1 MTNSLSIASLITIG
15 LWCVLVIYV
24 LRGAKTASADIEH
37 SASAPLASRIMKI
50 LGMLYLFALIYF
62 PHWVGIHSHPMATWP
77 GLDWMGVAICA
88 AGVAL
93 VIASR
98 RNLGRNWSDL
108 VVLKHNH
115 ELIQSGPY
123 RWIRHPLYSG
133 MLLAILGSAITVHS
147 RLAYIAV
154 PIVWLGFWLKA
165 CREEALLEQQFPEYR
180 NYRHRV
186 KAFIPSVL

>member
-1 MTNSLSIASLITIG
+1 MTNSLSIASFITIG
-15 LWCVLVIYV
+15 LWCVLIIYV
-24 LRGAKTASADIEH
+24 LRGAKTASAEIEH
-37 SASAPLASRIMKI
+37 PASASLASRIIKI
-50 LGMLYLFALIYF
+50 LGMLYLFALIYS
-62 PHWVGIHSHPMATWP
+62 PRWVGIHPHPMATWP
-77 GLDWMGVAICA
+77 GRAWIGVAICA

-98 RNLGRNWSDL
+98 RTLGRNWSDL
-108 VVLKHNH
+108 VVLKRNH

-133 MLLAILGSAITVHS
+133 MLLAILGSAITVNF

-165 CREEALLEQQFPEYR
+165 RREEALLEQQFPEYR
-180 NYRHRV
+180 HYRQRV